1 MIKSKKVIS
10 IYEPNDIYKV
20 IEELN
25 KGARELGK
33 LTLEEQTKRAER
45 LIAGWRNRQTHSVV
59 GGHNLKVRLL
69 PLQPTYKPKVVFIS
83 WITFTGFFARVT
95 LRPIIP

>member
-33 LTLEEQTKRAER
+33 LTLEEQNERAEK
-45 LIAGWRNRQTHSVV
+45 LTAGWRNRQTRSVV
-59 GGHNLKVRLL
+59 GRKSVGSN
-69 PLQPTYKPKVVFIS
+69 PTPAAIKNYLVVDGI
-83 WITFTGFFARVT
+83 
-95 LRPIIP
+95 

>member
-25 KGARELGK
+25 RGARELGK
-33 LTLEEQTKRAER
+33 LTLEEQTKRAEK
-45 LIAGWRNRQTHSVV
+45 LTAGWRTRQTRSVV
-59 GGHNLKVRLL
+59 GRKSVGSN
-69 PLQPTYKPKVVFIS
+69 PTPAAIKNYLVFH
-83 WITFTGFFARVT
+83 TDHCN
-95 LRPIIP
+95 

>member
-25 KGARELGK
+25 RGARELGK
-33 LTLEEQTKRAER
+33 LTLEEQMERAEK
-45 LIAGWRNRQTHSVV
+45 LTAGWRNRQTRSVV
-59 GGHNLKVRLL
+59 GRKSVGSN
-69 PLQPTYKPKVVFIS
+69 PTPAAIKNYLVFH
-83 WITFTGFFARVT
+83 AYHCD
-95 LRPIIP
+95 